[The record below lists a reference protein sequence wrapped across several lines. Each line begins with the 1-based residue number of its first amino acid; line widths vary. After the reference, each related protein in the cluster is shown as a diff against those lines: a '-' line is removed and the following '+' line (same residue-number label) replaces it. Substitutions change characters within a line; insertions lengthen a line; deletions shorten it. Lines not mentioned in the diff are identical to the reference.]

1 MRTAKIAWATGVILL
16 LAGCQA
22 IDETAD
28 EEPTGKATVKVLV
41 PIEGIPAN
49 GECAHIVATRLADFE
64 STEYMG
70 PLGGA
75 TFMANEGENRITAT
89 AYPMPCTPEP
99 SAPPW
104 IATEQIVN
112 LVAGANTINLMFVPN
127 AEIVVDPNFWDD
139 VDPELTVRGG
149 SAIRSGRN
157 FEDAAGPNYA
167 IDGWDVMQISL
178 PLIGGGGTPSTTML
192 FSTQTAGV
200 IPYTPRGMA
209 RLADGRW
216 VFQVGESTQPL
227 WVFTGGGV
235 YVESWPV
242 VLDPGM
248 LQFDST
254 DGLERVD
261 ATHLVRTAFLNAPL
275 NCPEFE
281 GPSCIQSAIEILELR
296 SGPSGNF
303 LAVSQQILLPFP
315 YNTLYPVGVTAAANG
330 RYVVSILPGT
340 DSQFISIDATGALL
354 AGPENVAGDNEGLFV
369 NGTGTRLGA
378 LTYEGMLT
386 MHVSGTLTPRAGEVL
401 NYTSGVQVSNPYG
414 LAWHPASGRFVAL
427 YGTSQLA
434 FVNDTF
440 TTRSPLAIDTSGY
453 LFVGGVEVDSDSN
466 QLLLLDR
473 FPPIDPGTGLRTAT
487 VDIYDLTTLTLVD
500 SIQLNGVPTEGR
512 TRTLAYIGGGQVASH
527 HRRAGGVVDPNLDA
541 TIFINNL
548 ADGSLASV
556 INLSPWG
563 VHRILSL
570 NFMPATGEIAL
581 LGTDVN
587 GVVRLMV
594 VSISGTPDRSYR
606 TDTIEF
612 VSEMAPITSGPFAG
626 DLGVVIGQPST
637 FLRIAPP

>member
-1 MRTAKIAWATGVILL
+1 MRTARIAWVMVL

-22 IDETAD
+22 LDETAGQ
-28 EEPTGKATVKVLV
+28 EPTGKATVKVLV
-41 PIEGIPAN
+41 PIEGIPAD
-49 GECAHIVATRLADFE
+49 GVCTHIVAMRLSDFE

-70 PLGGA
+70 PLDGA

-99 SAPPW
+99 DAPPW

-139 VDPELTVRGG
+139 VDPELIVRSG
-149 SAIRSGRN
+149 STIRSGRN
-157 FEDAAGPNYA
+157 FEDVAGPNYA

-178 PLIGGGGTPSTTML
+178 PLIGGGGTATTTQL
-192 FSTQTAGV
+192 FSASNAGV

-209 RLADGRW
+209 RMPDGRW

-235 YVESWPV
+235 FIESWPV
-242 VLDPGM
+242 QLDPGM
-248 LQFDST
+248 LQFDGT

-303 LAVSQQILLPFP
+303 LAVSQQILLPYP
-315 YNTLYPVGVTAAANG
+315 YNTLYPVGVTPAANG
-330 RYVVSILPGT
+330 RYVVSILPGS
-340 DSQFISIDATGALL
+340 DSQLISLDAAGTLM
-354 AGPENVAGDNEGLFV
+354 AGPATIAGSNEGLLV

-378 LTYEGMLT
+378 LTYEGTLT
-386 MHVSGTLTPRAGEVL
+386 MHVSSTLTPRAGEVL
-401 NYTSGVQVSNPYG
+401 SYLSGVQVSNPYG
-414 LAWHPASGRFVAL
+414 LAWRGANSQFVAL
-427 YGTSQLA
+427 YGSNQLA
-434 FVNDTF
+434 YVNDTF
-440 TTRSPLAIDTSGY
+440 TTRSSLAIDTNGY
-453 LFVGGVEVDSDSN
+453 LFLGGVEVDNDGD
-466 QLLLLDR
+466 QLLLVDR
-473 FPPIDPGTGLRTAT
+473 IPPIDPGTGLRTPT
-487 VDIYDLTTLTLVD
+487 VDIYNLSTLTLVD
-500 SIQLNGVPTEGR
+500 SVPLLGVPTEGR
-512 TRTLAYIGGGQVASH
+512 TRTLTYIGGGQVASH
-527 HRRAGGVVDPNLDA
+527 HRRAGGIVDPNLDA

-548 ADGSLASV
+548 ADGSLDSV

-563 VHRILSL
+563 VHRILTL

-594 VSISGTPDRSYR
+594 VSTSGTPDRSYR
-606 TDTIEF
+606 TDTIPF
-612 VSEMAPITSGPFAG
+612 VSEMAPITTGPFTG